1 MKNQVTNSFFNLE
14 TFMFAISCVIAVAA
28 FASMSLWAI
37 EREEELGIAGM
48 SSERIL
54 VREEMR
60 NAGSFSLNS
69 SMTGNRDE

>member
-14 TFMFAISCVIAVAA
+14 IFMFVISCVIAVAA
-28 FASMSLWAI
+28 FVSMSLLAI
-37 EREEELGIAGM
+37 EREEALGIAGM

-60 NAGSFSLNS
+60 TAGISLNS
-69 SMTGNRDE
+69 SMTGKRDE